1 VAAAGAVV
9 NVEKPKRFL
18 RGFSKQLVEII
29 KKKPPQATFIDFH
42 SCGIFHRPSRPPIA
56 FGRRQRSPRFV
67 MGKIRRKF
75 ETEFKRQL
83 VAQIES
89 GQLSV
94 RQAAREHQL
103 SSSLI
108 KYWCNQFHN
117 DSLVERPSARERQ
130 LEAENEKL
138 KAKVG
143 DLVMQMDHLKK
154 WQAWLQRK
162 KSADTS
168 VITAK
173 NWDQFRK
180 PAK

>member
-1 VAAAGAVV
+1 MAEGLLC
-9 NVEKPKRFL
+9 RFPQL
-18 RGFSKQLVEII
+18 RHF
-29 KKKPPQATFIDFH
+29 PQPLAPAEFFVWWT
-42 SCGIFHRPSRPPIA
+42 
-56 FGRRQRSPRFV
+56 RSSIFV

-83 VAQIES
+83 IAQIEA
-89 GQLSV
+89 GQLTV
-94 RQAAREHQL
+94 REAAREHQL
-103 SSSLI
+103 SR
-108 KYWCNQFHN
+108 
-117 DSLVERPSARERQ
+117 SLVEYWREQYRNDHLVDRPSSRERL

-143 DLVMQMDHLKK
+143 ELVMQMDHIKK
-154 WQAWLQRK
+154 LQAWVQRK

-173 NWDQFRK
+173 NLDQFRK